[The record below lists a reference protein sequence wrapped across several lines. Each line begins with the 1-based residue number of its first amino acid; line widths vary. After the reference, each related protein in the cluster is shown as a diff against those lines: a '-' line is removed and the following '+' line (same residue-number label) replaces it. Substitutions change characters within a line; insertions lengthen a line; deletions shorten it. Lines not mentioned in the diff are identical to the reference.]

1 MRMPLPSS
9 IVAPPVVIPITGA
22 IGSVLVTL
30 AEERALELDV
40 RAVERCVV
48 PVEAAARLGGAHQQ
62 RQQNAA
68 EEGLVLVGARA
79 GMCAREDRRRGL
91 APELVDGELC
101 VGTSS
106 QRVRV
111 RLDERLDER
120 SVLVER
126 GPVVGAVL
134 LEGEREIGAA
144 FQLWRSARNEPSA
157 KALRDSWSCGARTIT
172 S

>member
-1 MRMPLPSS
+1 M
-9 IVAPPVVIPITGA
+9 
-22 IGSVLVTL
+22 TL

-40 RAVERCVV
+40 RAVERCIV
-48 PVEAAARLGGAHQQ
+48 PVEAAARLGRAHQE

-68 EEGLVLVGARA
+68 EEGFVLVGARPR
-79 GMCAREDRRRGL
+79 MCTREDRRCGL

-101 VGTSS
+101 IRTSS
-106 QRVRV
+106 QRVCV

-126 GPVVGAVL
+126 RPVVGAVL

-144 FQLWRSARNEPSA
+144 FQLLQKRTERAESKGPQGLVKLRSAHDHELTYAVFGSSPLWHS
-157 KALRDSWSCGARTIT
+157 GHQ
-172 S
+172 